1 MKLSKAVQAASI
13 VMAISSFSSHAADQG
28 HGTVTFT
35 GAIIDAPCSI
45 NPDSIDQTINLGQIA
60 SSALKDGGTSTPRQ
74 FQIKLENCTTATA
87 KTVKTTF
94 TGAAGAGGRLGIDG
108 TAKGASIAITDGKGK
123 LIKLGEATDAQTIQD
138 GNNNIEFAAY
148 LQGDGKDGDGKDA
161 EIVPG
166 EFHSITNFTLSYQ

>member
-1 MKLSKAVQAASI
+1 MKQNKTILAASI
-13 VMAISSFSSHAADQG
+13 VMAMLSFSSHAAEQG

-60 SSALKDGGTSTPRQ
+60 SAALKDGGTSTPRQ
-74 FQIKLENCTTATA
+74 FQIKLENCSTATA

-94 TGAAGAGGRLGIDG
+94 TGAAGADGRLGIDG

-148 LQGDGKDGDGKDA
+148 LQGDGKDGDGKDTT
-161 EIVPG
+161 IVPG
-166 EFHSITNFTLSYQ
+166 DFHSITNFTLAYQ

>member
-1 MKLSKAVQAASI
+1 MKSNKTILAASI
-13 VMAISSFSSHAADQG
+13 IMTMLSFSSHAAEQG

-60 SSALKDGGTSTPRQ
+60 SAALKDGGTSTPRQ
-74 FQIKLENCTTATA
+74 FQIKLENCSTATA

-94 TGAAGAGGRLGIDG
+94 TGAAGADGRLGIDG

-138 GNNNIEFAAY
+138 GNNNIEFTAY
-148 LQGDGKDGDGKDA
+148 LQGDGKDTT
-161 EIVPG
+161 IVPG
-166 EFHSITNFTLSYQ
+166 DFHSITNFTLAYQ

>member
-1 MKLSKAVQAASI
+1 MKFSKIMMATVLALGASSLAYAAT
-13 VMAISSFSSHAADQG
+13 DQG
-28 HGTVTFT
+28 HGTISFT

-60 SSALKDGGTSTPRQ
+60 SGTLANGGTSTPRQ
-74 FQIKLENCTTATA
+74 FQIKLENCSTATA

-94 TGAAGAGGRLGIDG
+94 TGAAGTDGRLGIDG

-148 LQGDGKDGDGKDA
+148 LQGDGASTAVIPGD
-161 EIVPG
+161 
-166 EFHSITNFTLSYQ
+166 FHSITNFTLAYQ

>member
-1 MKLSKAVQAASI
+1 MKFNKSLLVASL
-13 VMAISSFSSHAADQG
+13 VAISSFTHAADQG

-74 FQIKLENCTTATA
+74 FQIKLENCTADTL

-94 TGAAGAGGRLGIDG
+94 TGAEGVAGRLGIDG
-108 TAKGASIAITDGKGK
+108 TAKGASIALTDGKGK
-123 LIKLGEATDAQTIQD
+123 LIKLGEATDAQTIQN
-138 GNNNIEFAAY
+138 GNNTIEFSAY
-148 LQGDGKDGDGKDA
+148 LQGDGTTAAPID
-161 EIVPG
+161 IVPG
-166 EFHSITNFTLSYQ
+166 EFHSITNFSLTYQ